1 MFSRTSI
8 LRNLTTNA
16 LGPKTS
22 RKLDPGN
29 DRRTR
34 LGGLWRIANR
44 DPELFVSSHQLS
56 VESVRV

>member
-16 LGPKTS
+16 LRPKTA

-34 LGGLWRIANR
+34 LLGLRRMANK
-44 DPELFVSSHQLS
+44 DPELYVSL
-56 VESVRV
+56 

>member
-1 MFSRTSI
+1 MFSRTSV

-16 LGPKTS
+16 LGPKTA

-34 LGGLWRIANR
+34 LWGLRRMANK
-44 DPELFVSSHQLS
+44 DPELYVSLYHDS
-56 VESVRV
+56 

>member
-1 MFSRTSI
+1 MFSRTRI

-16 LGPKTS
+16 LGPKTA

-34 LGGLWRIANR
+34 LQGLQRMANK
-44 DPELFVSSHQLS
+44 DPELYVSLYHDS
-56 VESVRV
+56 